1 MEVALQGNLD
11 PTWLY
16 APPDEIRRRTR
27 AMLDAFGGVGHI
39 ANLGHG
45 ILPDVPVEHAAAFV
59 DAVKEWRP
67 R

>member
-1 MEVALQGNLD
+1 MKVALQGNLD

-16 APPDEIRRRTR
+16 APPAEIERRTQG
-27 AMLDAFGGVGHI
+27 MLEAFGGVGHI

-59 DAVKEWRP
+59 RAVQGWRP